1 LLFSCERWG
10 ITALHVLVSTV
21 GKKVKVRGLP
31 HLAKNERDVGHPT
44 ILGRDKEKMGVAEEL
59 TGNERER
66 AETFPREIGWTADPS
81 TTLRFGRDDKG
92 EGGNSIKI

>member
-59 TGNERER
+59 TGNERNRFHGRSVELQI
-66 AETFPREIGWTADPS
+66 PP
-81 TTLRFGRDDKG
+81 LRFASVGMTR
-92 EGGNSIKI
+92 GGWDFSVESG